1 MGYTTSMID
10 EQLREAAIESG
21 FSVRELTKRAGI
33 GYASCWRFVN
43 GEGISISTAARIADV
58 LGLELRRKRKPRKGR

>member
-1 MGYTTSMID
+1 MGYTTGMID

-21 FSVRELTKRAGI
+21 LSVKALAKRAGI

-43 GEGISISTAARIADV
+43 GEGVTTSTAAKIADV
-58 LGLELRRKRKPRKGR
+58 LGLELRPKRKRR